1 MELSDYATTEVAEV
15 YQEVGKFAHGSG
27 FKSEHASRAQPAP
40 KVRVRAV
47 STLAL
52 RLLQPV

>member
-1 MELSDYATTEVAEV
+1 MELFDYATTEVAEV
-15 YQEVGKFAHGSG
+15 YQEVGTFAHGSG
-27 FKSEHASRAQPAP
+27 FKSEHTSQPAP